1 MANEEKRQER
11 ATMRPPDTAVR
22 RVDLS
27 RQREI
32 EKGEMRRD
40 TEVERG
46 ASQPEERESVIV
58 SGENTSVHSGK
69 VRVPRQTPS

>member
-1 MANEEKRQER
+1 
-11 ATMRPPDTAVR
+11 MRPPDTAVR

-32 EKGEMRRD
+32 ENGEMRRD

-46 ASQPEERESVIV
+46 ASQPEERE
-58 SGENTSVHSGK
+58 
-69 VRVPRQTPS
+69 RVLL

>member
-22 RVDLS
+22 RVDLC

-32 EKGEMRRD
+32 ERGERRSD

-46 ASQPEERESVIV
+46 ASQPERQNVIV
-58 SGENTSVHSGK
+58 SVINTSVAVS
-69 VRVPRQTPS
+69 